1 MEFVCLEFTLWQ
13 YLFDQVRKSAP
24 DPLRSVPVCTHSV
37 RVALVSRA
45 RDMEHFQSFLFAR
58 EQLKQ
63 NMEKG
68 AAVHEKLPREFAELF
83 QAKQAHNVSRA
94 DDPPTVG
101 LAAFA
106 RASIQGVPNPR
117 RKSLLIL
124 NFALW
129 RTLAGTVPFALLLGF
144 CYGWGCLERVRVQ
157 EAFMFVWRKGLA
169 DIFISAA
176 YTAPRGI
183 LYGLRNADLQRARTG
198 ISVNRNQC
206 ELEPRWPK

>member
-1 MEFVCLEFTLWQ
+1 
-13 YLFDQVRKSAP
+13 
-24 DPLRSVPVCTHSV
+24 
-37 RVALVSRA
+37 
-45 RDMEHFQSFLFAR
+45 MEHFQSFLFAR

-63 NMEKG
+63 NMERG
-68 AAVHEKLPREFAELF
+68 ASVHEKLPREFAELF
-83 QAKQAHNVSRA
+83 QAKQANNVSRA

-106 RASIQGVPNPR
+106 RAAIQGVPNPR

-157 EAFMFVWRKGLA
+157 EAFMINNCPVAKVAFT
-169 DIFISAA
+169 S
-176 YTAPRGI
+176 
-183 LYGLRNADLQRARTG
+183 RA
-198 ISVNRNQC
+198 
-206 ELEPRWPK
+206 